1 MLCTAK
7 IKLVVDT
14 QQHQAL
20 LETMAR
26 FNQACNYIS
35 KLAFESKTFSKFNV
49 HKLCYYDIR
58 KDFSLSSQMTVRAIG
73 KVCESYKATK
83 KTLHTF
89 KDTGAMVYDQ
99 RIMAFKGVDRV
110 SLLTLSG
117 RILVPMI
124 ISEYHR
130 GVLAGRR
137 VAGQAD
143 LILKNGSFYL
153 LLVIDFPE
161 PPKTTPKDFLGV
173 DLGIKNIAVDS
184 AGETHSGDQMN
195 GLRARHRRLR
205 KKLQS
210 KGTKSAKRLLKKRKR
225 KEARF
230 ARNENH
236 RISKQIVAKAK
247 ALGYGIALEDLKGI
261 REKTTVRKSQRA
273 QHNAWSFYQ
282 LLQFVSYK
290 AVLAGVCVVLV
301 DPRNTSRECCE
312 CGHTE
317 KANRKSRDIFCCR
330 ACGYV
335 APADNVAAVNIGR
348 RAVVNQPHAAAA

>member
-7 IKLVVDT
+7 IKLAVDPE
-14 QQHQAL
+14 QHQAL
-20 LETMAR
+20 LGTMAR
-26 FNQACNYIS
+26 FNQACNHIS
-35 KLAFESKTFSKFNV
+35 KIAFESKTFSKFKV
-49 HKLCYYDIR
+49 HKLCYYDVR
-58 KDFSLSSQMTVRAIG
+58 NDFGLSSQMAVRAIG
-73 KVCESYKATK
+73 KVCESYKANK
-83 KTLHTF
+83 KSLHTF
-89 KDTGAMVYDQ
+89 KNTGAMVYDQ
-99 RIMAFKGVDRV
+99 RIMAFKGIDRV

-117 RILVPMI
+117 RILVPMV
-124 ISEYHR
+124 ISEYHQ

-137 VAGQAD
+137 VKGQAD
-143 LILKNGSFYL
+143 LILKNGAFFL
-153 LLVIDFPE
+153 LLVIDLPE
-161 PPKTTPKDFLGV
+161 PPKQPPKDFLGI

-184 AGETHSGDQMN
+184 AGEVHSGDQMN

-210 KGTKSAKRLLKKRKR
+210 KGTRSAKRLLKKCRR
-225 KEARF
+225 KEARY

-247 ALGYGIALEDLKGI
+247 ALGYGIALEDLAGI

-273 QHNAWSFYQ
+273 QHHSWSFYQ

-290 AVLAGVCVVLV
+290 AALAGVEVVLV
-301 DPRNTSRECCE
+301 DPRNTSRECCK

-317 KANRKSRDIFCCR
+317 KANRQSRDIFSCR

-348 RAVVNQPHAAAA
+348 RAAVNQPNVAAA